1 MTPAELQN
9 MTRADLLIEL
19 GKLGKKL
26 RSFEMADRLTR
37 DEQDERD
44 RLRGDMELIRDEY
57 RRREREG

>member
-1 MTPAELQN
+1 